1 MLPFLNQKITHS
13 LHLSSLM
20 LTCTGQYY
28 IPIACEAQGLT
39 GPTPD
44 YAQG

>member
-13 LHLSSLM
+13 VHLSSLM

-28 IPIACEAQGLT
+28 IPIACEARGGD